1 MLNSPAALPF
11 LTPQVTWVVCLCAG
25 WCGVCRDYQT
35 VFVQMAQRHPAC
47 RFVWLDV
54 EDQAELV
61 GDIDVETFPTVLL
74 ADTQGISFFGPLT
87 PQASTLSRLL
97 EALKSAGPQVMLP
110 TAATHQLLQAV
121 QAAPQHWIAVPD
133 L

>member
-1 MLNSPAALPF
+1 MPNSPAAP
-11 LTPQVTWVVCLCAG
+11 PSPAPEMTWVVCLCAD

-54 EDQAELV
+54 EDQADLV
-61 GDIDVETFPTVLL
+61 GDIDVETFPTVLM
-74 ADTQGISFFGPLT
+74 ADTQGLWFFGPLT

-97 EALKSAGPQVMLP
+97 ESLKSAGLQVMP
-110 TAATHQLLQAV
+110 QTAATRQLLHAV
-121 QAAPQHWIAVPD
+121 QAAPQHWIEVPD